1 VSKPHSGKS
10 GSRIGWWIFVGLAVV
25 TAIEYVIAVALNI
38 NLFFLAQIAVLKAGL
53 IVVYFMHVPRA
64 WQRVKEEEEE

>member
-1 VSKPHSGKS
+1 MKKPHDGK
-10 GSRIGWWIFVGLAVV
+10 GASRIGWWIFIGLAIV

-53 IVVYFMHVPRA
+53 IAVYFMHIGRA
-64 WQRVKEEEEE
+64 WERHEGDEE

>member
-1 VSKPHSGKS
+1 VSKPRNGKS
-10 GSRIGWWIFVGLAVV
+10 GTRIGWWIFIGLAIV
-25 TAIEYVIAVALNI
+25 TGIEYLVAVALNI

>member
-1 VSKPHSGKS
+1 VNKSHNAKS
-10 GSRIGWWIFVGLAVV
+10 GSRIGWWIFIGLAVV